1 MLVFRHARLL
11 LPDRTSAPGWLA
23 ADGGEVVALGEG
35 EPPAAFADA
44 EAIEADGLL
53 LAPGL
58 VDTHLHGALGRDFME
73 ADPVAWE
80 TILRHHLA
88 GGTTSVRPTSLTA
101 PPSEIQAFLDVARTF
116 RLRDDSTLP
125 RVLPAHLEGPFLSRE
140 KAGAH
145 QADAMLRPTP
155 ENVAPFLARAE
166 DIGIMTIAPELP
178 GAPAAIRA
186 LCAAGITV
194 SAGHSD
200 ADETEAQA
208 GWDAGATRATHL
220 FNAMSAARRRGP
232 WRVAGLVE
240 SALGEDRVAGELIA
254 DGRHVS
260 PALLRLAWRA
270 KGPDRIVL
278 VSDATAACGMPEGTE
293 FDLAGRR
300 GVVREGAAL
309 LTDGSALA
317 GSAIRLLDAVRHL
330 VGTLAVP
337 LHAAW
342 AAASANPAAP
352 LALGA
357 LRRGW
362 AADLVLLT
370 PECEVRGVW
379 RAGRR
384 TPCAT

>member
-1 MLVFRHARLL
+1 MPLFRQVRLV
-11 LPDRTSAPGWLA
+11 LPDRVSAPGWLA
-23 ADGGEVVALGEG
+23 TADGEIVRLGEG
-35 EPPAAFADA
+35 EAPPEWASN
-44 EAIEADGLL
+44 EAVDGDGLL

-58 VDTHLHGALGRDFME
+58 VDTHVHGALGRDFME
-73 ADPVAWE
+73 AEDEAWE

-101 PPSEIQAFLDVARTF
+101 PVGEIHAFLDQARESRRREET
-116 RLRDDSTLP
+116 SLP
-125 RVLPAHLEGPFLSRE
+125 RVLPAHLEGPFLAPS

-145 QADAMLRPTP
+145 RADEMLMPTP
-155 ENVAPFLARAE
+155 ENVAPFLSRSA
-166 DIGIMTIAPELP
+166 DFGIMTLAPELP
-178 GAPAAIRA
+178 GATAAIAA
-186 LCAAGITV
+186 LSAAGISV

-200 ADETEAQA
+200 ADESEAQA

-240 SALGEDRVAGELIA
+240 SALGDDRVACELIA

-270 KGPDRIVL
+270 KGPEKIVL
-278 VSDATAACGMPEGTE
+278 VSDATAACGLPEGAE

-300 GVVREGAAL
+300 GVMRDGAAL
-309 LTDGSALA
+309 LADGSALA
-317 GSAIRLLDAVRHL
+317 GSAIRLIDAVRHL
-330 VGTLAVP
+330 VRTLGIP
-337 LHAAW
+337 LHEAW
-342 AAASANPAAP
+342 AAASANAAAP

-357 LRRGW
+357 LRIGW

-370 PECEVRGVW
+370 PEFEVRGVW
-379 RAGRR
+379 RGGRR
-384 TPCAT
+384 VIGEA